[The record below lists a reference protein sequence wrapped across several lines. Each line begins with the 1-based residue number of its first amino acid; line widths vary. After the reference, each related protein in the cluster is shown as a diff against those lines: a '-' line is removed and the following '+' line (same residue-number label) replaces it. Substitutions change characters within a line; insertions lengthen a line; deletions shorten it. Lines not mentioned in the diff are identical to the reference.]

1 MKNQDN
7 LLYIDSLDQFINIFH
22 LWHGHKVQVLEHM
35 LNVPEGTDMEL
46 DDKNIQLIGDV
57 RTAFIEGIKLS
68 LHELGTLPFTVEQ
81 EDEQAL
87 IDSARNPHG
96 TDALATTARTARQIK
111 HLQTLRLKTPV
122 A

>member
-7 LLYIDSLDQFINIFH
+7 LLYIDSLDQFINILH
-22 LWHGHKVQVLEHM
+22 IWHGRKVQVLQHM
-35 LNVPEGTDMEL
+35 LNIPEGTDMEL

-81 EDEQAL
+81 EDEQG
-87 IDSARNPHG
+87 N
-96 TDALATTARTARQIK
+96 
-111 HLQTLRLKTPV
+111 LQPMHIEH
-122 A
+122 